1 MEQEAGKLGLVRPL
15 DCVLS
20 TQVIRNCSHTFQ
32 SGSNLRREQH
42 GGGGGTGCP
51 AATTFDIPLK
61 WLPLGQIHGLEINLI
76 PSQMLS

>member
-1 MEQEAGKLGLVRPL
+1 MV
-15 DCVLS
+15 
-20 TQVIRNCSHTFQ
+20 
-32 SGSNLRREQH
+32 
-42 GGGGGTGCP
+42 GGGGTGCP